1 MANNEKR
8 RETCIMQTIDF
19 DKLSLRTLKMIRQ
32 YHRKL
37 RAHPLH
43 NEALQSVNKSI
54 KKKQKAFSEENTVK
68 SPSIFSKVMK
78 LAAAN

>member
-54 KKKQKAFSEENTVK
+54 KKKQKAFSDENTIK
-68 SPSIFSKVMK
+68 PQTKLSKFIEKVS
-78 LAAAN
+78 A